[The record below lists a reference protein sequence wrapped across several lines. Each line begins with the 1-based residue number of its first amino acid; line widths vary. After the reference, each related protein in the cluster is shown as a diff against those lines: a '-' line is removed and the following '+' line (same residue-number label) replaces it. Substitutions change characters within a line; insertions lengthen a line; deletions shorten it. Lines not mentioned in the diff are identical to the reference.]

1 MLYLFTAEL
10 CTVVVM
16 YCELMYKLL
25 YKVLKN
31 VAYYKEFKAIFDSV
45 LTFEQYFAQTSKQKG
60 KIQYFLFI
68 SKI

>member
-1 MLYLFTAEL
+1 
-10 CTVVVM
+10 
-16 YCELMYKLL
+16 MYKLL